1 MIVKALSGNKLYKLN
16 VHIFSVTCT
25 TKQPVFN
32 ETMENSCK
40 FVRARNCG
48 RIDSC
53 TKVEIR
59 LILVYSSTLVL
70 LGDPEG
76 FSIELI
82 NLARICA

>member
-1 MIVKALSGNKLYKLN
+1 MFIFLALLEHQNNLY
-16 VHIFSVTCT
+16 VH
-25 TKQPVFN
+25 

-40 FVRARNCG
+40 LVRSRNCG
-48 RIDSC
+48 RFDSC
-53 TKVEIR
+53 TKMETR
-59 LILVYSSTLVL
+59 LILVYFSSTLVL

>member
-1 MIVKALSGNKLYKLN
+1 MFIFLAQLEHQSNLYL
-16 VHIFSVTCT
+16 H
-25 TKQPVFN
+25 
-32 ETMENSCK
+32 EAMENSCK
-40 FVRARNCG
+40 FVRPRNCG

-59 LILVYSSTLVL
+59 LILVYFSSTLVL